1 MSKVL
6 SVRRT
11 LVIGFGTTGKE
22 VAETLA
28 EHLTW
33 QFGDFQKAA
42 WVRLLVL
49 ETEQTPSFLGDRM
62 LWAGMTAAEY
72 APYIRQPRTTGTEF
86 GFYDWQDGPTLSAI
100 HNPAAGAGNCRMLGR
115 LCLFH
120 PRTYSAL
127 QMRVTRDLDA
137 LKQLTPQK
145 VADALGEPGLNVT
158 IDRVVVA
165 YVVGTLC
172 GGTCSGGAAD
182 LGYLLDAWSPG
193 GVDRQA
199 IFTLPHP
206 NLARAEAPRFK
217 KNAFYA
223 LKELNHYQL
232 AENPWQQR
240 LPGFDAPM
248 VRTGIPYDILRVVM
262 PTGPTGEDVVQLN
275 AMIAQ
280 YLAAAVGPAGFQIA
294 ANDVNAEGRMAST
307 ERIGFMRPLW
317 STMGIAAL
325 EYPGEHILRAATSRL
340 LAATLR
346 RWSGVKEYGSRGVW
360 GYGGGALAN
369 TSFDALLQR
378 LTQGADQMSLTVFQ
392 DMFKDL
398 ETGRPPQVEQ
408 VRQSLREV
416 NGRLEAIDTPASTPT
431 LPHSHTPTL
440 LQIIQTNHAQILQSI
455 GQDVERFME
464 RSLFDLDGGPG
475 AVAEALK
482 QSLRDIESWAV
493 EAQANLAECQ
503 QDARSLRA
511 MLDEQIAEVE
521 RIQNARF
528 MLGKGEKLAE
538 GWQAVEPQMK
548 AYLAAEM
555 RAQAINH
562 LQRRN
567 LIGEMAEQYRRA
579 TAAILRRLEQM
590 QAGFEQE
597 AADLEARWKQ
607 MAASSPSVNG
617 RVYFEAEPPAPR
629 GTVTEEYFNLL
640 RQRRWPDEPATGWDD
655 AKKEEAAMRE
665 VLRALEPLRAEL
677 TREEG
682 TSAFDPRPGV
692 QSAHEMIPPALLDA
706 AEARARAF
714 FAPLRDQ
721 VHIADRAGEADL
733 ASVIQ
738 LSEPKLTISAAQVSD
753 RLPGVRGVNPTIQDL
768 AFTDMGEGGAT
779 LPPALERLTQR
790 VINTMQLQ
798 RGGITDSDDPF
809 RLLLIREKHGFTL
822 GQMVGVIR
830 ANKNDLHA
838 LESAEHCRDFNFWHT
853 RRDVNWV
860 DPLIPPLQV
869 ETTEEAWL
877 LAVLLGRPAD
887 GVLPWTPAAQGE
899 IDPQGWYQI
908 AAGEFCVY
916 YVPGPDVSKKEERLP
931 LRFSDAVSLLLSPDY
946 ATLRR
951 TLNMRFNEYSTRSG
965 VERTVR
971 AIDQALQS
979 LDAFGLSDLD
989 HAAADRIL
997 RRAYRR
1003 NDRLTRA
1010 FFDYKTENL
1019 AEKTAQ
1025 FAHLYHRQGDPIP
1038 ESGSVYPADAYYC
1051 PACHHALGAT
1061 VEQLLE
1067 AMFLCPRCNTSERYW
1082 P

>member
-1 MSKVL
+1 MSKAL

-22 VAETLA
+22 VAEALA

-49 ETEQTPSFLGDRM
+49 ETEQTPSFLGDRV

-72 APYIRQPRTTGTEF
+72 APYISQPRTSGTEF

-100 HNPAAGAGNCRMLGR
+100 HNPSAGAGNCRMLGR

-127 QMRVTRDLDA
+127 QMRVMRDLDA

-145 VADALGEPGLNVT
+145 VADSLGEPGLNVT
-158 IDRVVVA
+158 IDKVVVA

-182 LGYLLDAWSPG
+182 MGYLLDAWSPG
-193 GVDRQA
+193 SVDRQA

-206 NLARAEAPRFK
+206 NLTRAEAPRFK

-248 VRTGIPYDILRVVM
+248 VRTSVPYDILRIVM
-262 PTGPTGEDVVQLN
+262 PSGPTGEDVQQLN

-325 EYPGEHILRAATSRL
+325 EYPGEHIQRAATSRL

-346 RWSGVKEYGSRGVW
+346 RWSSGAGEQE
-360 GYGGGALAN
+360 GGAFSHDTLE
-369 TSFDALLQR
+369 SLLQR
-378 LTQGADQMSLTVFQ
+378 LTQGADQMSLNLFQ
-392 DMFKDL
+392 ETFKGL
-398 ETGRPPQVEQ
+398 ETGRPPQAEQ
-408 VRQSLREV
+408 VRQRLREV
-416 NGRLEAIDTPASTPT
+416 NGRLEAPAPPASSPT
-431 LPHSHTPTL
+431 LPNVQPPTL
-440 LQIIQTNHAQILQSI
+440 LEVMQRNHAQMLQNI
-455 GQDVERFME
+455 GRNVEQFIDR
-464 RSLFDLDGGPG
+464 RLFELNGGPRH
-475 AVAEALK
+475 VAEALK
-482 QSLRDIESWAV
+482 QRLRSMEAWAV
-493 EAQANLAECQ
+493 EAQANLPEQQ

-511 MLDEQIAEVE
+511 MLDEQIDEVE

-538 GWQAVEPQMK
+538 GWRSVEEQMR
-548 AYLAAEM
+548 AYLAAEL
-555 RAQAINH
+555 RAQAVNH
-562 LQRRN
+562 LHRQN
-567 LIGEMAEQYRRA
+567 LIGELAEQYRRV
-579 TAAILRRLEQM
+579 TAVALRRLEQM

-597 AADLEARWKQ
+597 AAEQEARWRQ
-607 MAASSPSVNG
+607 MAASAPEVNG
-617 RVYFEAEPPAPR
+617 RVYFEAEPPSPR

-640 RQRRWPDEPATGWDD
+640 RQRRWPGEPPTGWDD
-655 AKKEEAAMRE
+655 ARKEEAAMRD
-665 VLRALEPLRAEL
+665 VLQALAPLRAEL

-692 QSAHEMIPPALLDA
+692 QSAREMIPPTVLEA

-714 FAPLRDQ
+714 FAPLRQ
-721 VHIADRAGEADL
+721 QAHIAERASEADI

-738 LSEPKLTISAAQVSD
+738 LSEPKLTISVAQVSD
-753 RLPGVRGVNPTIQDL
+753 RLPGVRGVTPATQDL
-768 AFTDMGEGGAT
+768 AFTDLGPEGAN
-779 LPPALERLTQR
+779 LSPALERLSQR
-790 VINTMQLQ
+790 VMNAMQLQ
-798 RGGITDSDDPF
+798 RGGLTDSQDPF

-822 GQMVGVIR
+822 GQTVGVIR

-838 LESAEHCRDFNFWHT
+838 LESAEHCRDFNFWHA

-877 LAVLLGRPAD
+877 LTVLLGRPAD
-887 GVLPWTPAAQGE
+887 GVLPWTPAARGE

-931 LRFSDAVSLLLSPDY
+931 LKFSDAVSRLLSPEY

-951 TLNMRFNEYSTRSG
+951 TLNMRFNEYSTRCG
-965 VERTVR
+965 ADQAVR
-971 AIDQALQS
+971 AVDQALQS
-979 LDAFGLSDLD
+979 LDAFGLSGLEF
-989 HAAADRIL
+989 AAADRII
-997 RRAYRR
+997 RRALRR
-1003 NDRLTRA
+1003 NDGLTRA
-1010 FFDYKTENL
+1010 FFNYKTANL

-1038 ESGSVYPADAYYC
+1038 ESSSVYPADAYYC
-1051 PACHHALGAT
+1051 PVCHHVVGSS

-1067 AMFLCPRCNTSERYW
+1067 AMFLCPRCNTGERYW